1 MRGREPELVQQAR
14 AVLGHVPQRV
24 VRRSPR
30 AAQELGD
37 RRRGTLHVRR
47 ASRVAVVEAHDV
59 EAAIGERLAKVLV
72 PAEHLRA
79 EAHDQQRWL
88 RRRLAERLEAERD
101 PSADIAE
108 LF

>member
-1 MRGREPELVQQAR
+1 
-14 AVLGHVPQRV
+14 
-24 VRRSPR
+24 
-30 AAQELGD
+30 
-37 RRRGTLHVRR
+37 
-47 ASRVAVVEAHDV
+47 
-59 EAAIGERLAKVLV
+59 V